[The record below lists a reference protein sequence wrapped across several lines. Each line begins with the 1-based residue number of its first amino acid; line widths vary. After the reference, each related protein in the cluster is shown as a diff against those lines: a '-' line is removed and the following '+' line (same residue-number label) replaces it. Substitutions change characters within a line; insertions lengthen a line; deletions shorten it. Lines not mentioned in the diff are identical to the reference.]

1 MQIDNSGPILSLI
14 QNTQEGNQA
23 QQNNSQANNDL
34 QQQNPQATAQKD
46 TVTFTN
52 AAAQLQQLEK
62 SLADQPIVNTQ
73 RVAEVQNALNSGH
86 KADPALVAD
95 KMLSFETGLN
105 NVRAQA

>member
-1 MQIDNSGPILSLI
+1 MQIDNTGSISSHI
-14 QNTQEGNQA
+14 QNTQEGKQA
-23 QQNNSQANNDL
+23 QQNSPANNNL
-34 QQQNPQATAQKD
+34 QQQTPQATAQTD
-46 TVTFTN
+46 TVTFTS

-62 SLADQPIVNTQ
+62 SLADQPVVNTQ

>member
-23 QQNNSQANNDL
+23 QQNGQANNDL
-34 QQQNPQATAQKD
+34 QQQNSQATAQKD

-62 SLADQPIVNTQ
+62 SLADEPVINTQ

-95 KMLSFETGLN
+95 KMLNFETGLN